1 MIVVRPLSSLVLI
14 GMPGVGKSTLGV
26 LLAKELGLEF
36 VDTDILIQTRE
47 GRTLQEIIEASDYL
61 ALRRIEEQVLLS
73 LRPEH
78 KVIAT
83 GGSVVYSDAG
93 MQHLKRS
100 ALVVFLDLP
109 LRQIRLRL
117 PDFESR
123 GIARAPGQSLKQV
136 FDERRELYLRYSD
149 VQLDC
154 RRQSPRQLVEI
165 LRHIY
170 RSGLTG

>member
-1 MIVVRPLSSLVLI
+1 
-14 GMPGVGKSTLGV
+14 MPGAGKSTLGV

-36 VDTDILIQTRE
+36 VDTDLLIQTRE

-61 ALRRIEEQVLLS
+61 ALRRIEEDVLLS
-73 LRPEH
+73 LHPGH

-93 MQHLKRS
+93 MRHLKHS

-109 LRQIRLRL
+109 LQEIQGRIHDLDR
-117 PDFESR
+117 R
-123 GIARAPGQSLKQV
+123 GIARAPGQSLEAL
-136 FDERRELYLRYSD
+136 FDERRNLYLRYSD

-154 RRQSPRQLVEI
+154 RGQSPRQLVEKVRDI
-165 LRHIY
+165 FRDA
-170 RSGLTG
+170 SAE

>member
-1 MIVVRPLSSLVLI
+1 VVRPSSSLVLI

-36 VDTDILIQTRE
+36 VDTDILIQNRE
-47 GRTLQEIIEASDYL
+47 HKTLQEIIEDSDYQN
-61 ALRRIEEQVLLS
+61 LRHIEETVLLS

-93 MQHLKRS
+93 MRHLKRS
-100 ALVVFLDLP
+100 GLVVFLDLP
-109 LRQIRLRL
+109 LRQIRRRL
-117 PDFESR
+117 QDIDSR
-123 GIARAPGQSLKQV
+123 GLARPPGQSLKQL

-149 VQLDC
+149 AQLDC
-154 RRQSPRQLVEI
+154 RRQSPRQLVEKVRNI
-165 LRHIY
+165 FRGAL
-170 RSGLTG
+170 